1 MITYSRIFESYPNHR
16 LLGIES
22 VYFPGSGWTDYTAL
36 HTLQAEWPSHD
47 KFLMACH
54 QRGATKVQFI
64 IQDNH
69 SKAIR
74 WTDFSFAEIV
84 IPS

>member
-1 MITYSRIFESYPNHR
+1 MITYTKIFEAYPNHR

-22 VYFPGSGWTDYTAL
+22 VYFPGSGWTDYTEI
-36 HTLQAEWPSHD
+36 HTLQMEWPSHD
-47 KFLMACH
+47 RFMMACH
-54 QRGATKVQFI
+54 HRGATKVQFI

-84 IPS
+84 IRS